1 MSLSLS
7 PLWTY
12 PVDHSVDYS
21 RYGMTRH
28 DIWNYLMSNLHN
40 IESYNRLRYLNSHK
54 DTLLP
59 SQEPRLNM
67 KVVQIVEVGE
77 KTSTITTNSGWSH
90 QLCWLL
96 GPWPTWPPKNPHPLR
111 VEDRAVAVSRSWGTV
126 SSHWLPSPD
135 LRAAKPSSSHWLVNT
150 CDPKNMRCWRFSS
163 FRLCP
168 KKKGPTRQSEVIA
181 MTVLGACVICKA
193 ERFYGNL
200 PQKTDRVHSKIHQ

>member
-40 IESYNRLRYLNSHK
+40 IESYNGLRYLNSHT

-67 KVVQIVEVGE
+67 TVVQIVAVGE

-96 GPWPTWPPKNPHPLR
+96 GPWPTWPPKTHIR
-111 VEDRAVAVSRSWGTV
+111 CASRTAL
-126 SSHWLPSPD
+126 WLC
-135 LRAAKPSSSHWLVNT
+135 RAAGALSAVTGCQALTWGQPNHPAVTGWWTLAILKT
-150 CDPKNMRCWRFSS
+150 CAADASRVS
-163 FRLCP
+163 
-168 KKKGPTRQSEVIA
+168 
-181 MTVLGACVICKA
+181 ACV
-193 ERFYGNL
+193 
-200 PQKTDRVHSKIHQ
+200 QKRKDQPARAK

>member
-40 IESYNRLRYLNSHK
+40 IESYNGLRYLNSHT

-77 KTSTITTNSGWSH
+77 KPLNDHHQQWVKPSAVLASGALTNMTS
-90 QLCWLL
+90 
-96 GPWPTWPPKNPHPLR
+96 KNPHPLR

-168 KKKGPTRQSEVIA
+168 KKKGSTRQSEVIA
-181 MTVLGACVICKA
+181 M
-193 ERFYGNL
+193 
-200 PQKTDRVHSKIHQ
+200 